1 MNIEE
6 LIVFLAVGAIAG
18 WLAGFIMKKKR
29 GFGLPVNIIIGI
41 IGAVIGR
48 YVFDFLDISIRG
60 FVGSVVSATAGA
72 VILLFVVKLI
82 KKA

>member
-6 LIVFLAVGAIAG
+6 LIVFLAIGGLAG
-18 WLAGFIMKKKR
+18 WLAGLLMKKR

-41 IGAVIGR
+41 IGAVVGR
-48 YVFDFLDISIRG
+48 YAFDLLDISFLG
-60 FVGSVVSATAGA
+60 PAGSLVSATAGA
-72 VILLFVVKLI
+72 VILLFVVGLV